1 MKPIIENQAADKIRE
16 LPGKTNQKV
25 FPQTTMGAMTQNN
38 WSTGVITFSF
48 GVGVGALLALLFAP
62 SSGKETREHIADTL
76 DQGLNE
82 ATSTAKRWA
91 RRAQDTV
98 DEVT

>member
-1 MKPIIENQAADKIRE
+1 
-16 LPGKTNQKV
+16 
-25 FPQTTMGAMTQNN
+25 MTQNN

-62 SSGKETREHIADTL
+62 SSGKETREHIVDTL
-76 DQGLNE
+76 DQGLND

-98 DEVT
+98 DEVTASVTGAVEAGEKAYRAARDA